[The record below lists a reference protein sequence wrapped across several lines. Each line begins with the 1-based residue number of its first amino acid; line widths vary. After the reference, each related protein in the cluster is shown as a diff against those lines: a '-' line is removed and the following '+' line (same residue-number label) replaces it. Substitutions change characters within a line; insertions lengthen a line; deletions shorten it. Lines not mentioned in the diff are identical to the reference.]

1 MEFLL
6 SQGNG
11 NLPVDVIFALLMN
24 RQSIEIFRLVGTYS
38 TNVCLRYYDCNIL
51 STGFLKVLEMDYLK
65 GAMTSHPMEE
75 TFQHEMGFPVL

>member
-51 STGFLKVLEMDYLK
+51 STGFLKVLEMDYLFK
-65 GAMTSHPMEE
+65 GCNDFTSHGEDIPA
-75 TFQHEMGFPVL
+75 